1 MAYDEHL
8 AERISGVL
16 HEKHV
21 AFETRKMMGGL
32 CYMVNDK
39 MAVGIM
45 KNFLLVRVDP
55 EIYQRSLKKK
65 GCKPME
71 LSGRTMKGFVRV
83 DPIGIDLDKDLEYWI
98 QLSLDFNPK
107 AKSSKKTAAT
117 KKAKTAGKNLK
128 K

>member
-45 KNFLLVRVDP
+45 K
-55 EIYQRSLKKK
+55 
-65 GCKPME
+65 
-71 LSGRTMKGFVRV
+71 
-83 DPIGIDLDKDLEYWI
+83 
-98 QLSLDFNPK
+98 
-107 AKSSKKTAAT
+107 KSSPRARRS
-117 KKAKTAGKNLK
+117 GNL
-128 K
+128 